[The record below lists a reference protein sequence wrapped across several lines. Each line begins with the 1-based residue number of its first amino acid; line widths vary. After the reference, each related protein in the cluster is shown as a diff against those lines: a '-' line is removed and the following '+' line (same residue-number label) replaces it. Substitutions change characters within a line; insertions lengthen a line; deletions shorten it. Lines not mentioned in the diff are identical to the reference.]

1 MADESAPVL
10 ALDAVRFGFPSRPDF
25 LGPIDLSV
33 RAGQC
38 WGVVGPNG
46 AGKSTL
52 LRIMAAMR
60 RPSSGSLSIEGTP
73 ARRLSVRRLARTIAL
88 VPQQIEATGGD
99 YTAEQIVLLGRF
111 PHRRF
116 SLFESADDQRIAL
129 DAMERTGTRPFADR
143 LLSTLSGGEAQRV
156 HIAAALAQQPHVL
169 LLDEPTSS
177 LDIQHQILIFT
188 LLRRLAAE
196 GMAIVVA
203 CHDLNL
209 TLRFC
214 THAMLL
220 SDGGVVA
227 SGAPEEVITPEV
239 LEPVYHVRMEY
250 LTGEGADARQW
261 IAAIEVQP

>member
-1 MADESAPVL
+1 V
-10 ALDAVRFGFPSRPDF
+10 
-25 LGPIDLSV
+25 DLSIE
-33 RAGQC
+33 RGQC

-52 LRIMAAMR
+52 LRVMAAMR
-60 RPSSGSLSIEGTP
+60 RPSSGSIAIEGVP
-73 ARRLSVRRLARTIAL
+73 VRRMSTRRLARTVAF

-99 YTAEQIVLLGRF
+99 YSAEQVVLLGRF

-116 SLFESADDQRIAL
+116 SLFESAEDQRIAL
-129 DAMERTGTRPFADR
+129 DAMERTGIARFAERPLR
-143 LLSTLSGGEAQRV
+143 TLSGGEAQRV
-156 HIAAALAQQPHVL
+156 HIAAALAQQPRVL

-177 LDIQHQILIFT
+177 LDIQHQILVFT
-188 LLRRLAAE
+188 LLCRIAAE
-196 GMAIVVA
+196 GMAVVVA

-220 SDGGVVA
+220 SDGAVAA
-227 SGAPEEVITPEV
+227 SGAPGEVITPDL

-250 LTGEGADARQW
+250 LTGAGAESRPW
-261 IAAIEVQP
+261 IAATEARR

>member
-1 MADESAPVL
+1 VVGLE
-10 ALDAVRFGFPSRPDF
+10 AVRFGYPSRPDF
-25 LGPIDLSV
+25 LGPIDMSIE
-33 RAGQC
+33 RGQC

-60 RPSSGSLSIEGTP
+60 RPSSGSLSIEGVA
-73 ARRLSVRRLARTIAL
+73 ARRLSARRLARTIAL
-88 VPQQIEATGGD
+88 VPQQIEATGGQ

-129 DAMERTGTRPFADR
+129 DAMERTGTAQFADR
-143 LLSTLSGGEAQRV
+143 PLSTLSGGEAQRV
-156 HIAAALAQQPHVL
+156 HIAAALAQQPRVL

-177 LDIQHQILIFT
+177 LDVQHQILIFT

-220 SDGGVVA
+220 SDGAVVA
-227 SGAPEEVITPEV
+227 CGIPEEVITPAL

-250 LTGEGADARQW
+250 LTGEGGGARQW
-261 IAAIEVQP
+261 IAAIEAQS